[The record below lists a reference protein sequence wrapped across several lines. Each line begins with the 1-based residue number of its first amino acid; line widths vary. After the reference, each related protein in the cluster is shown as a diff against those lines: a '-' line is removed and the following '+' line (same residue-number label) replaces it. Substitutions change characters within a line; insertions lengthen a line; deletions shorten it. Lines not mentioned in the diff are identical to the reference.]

1 LREVK
6 AGECVGGIAL
16 GPDEKTLYAT
26 EFYTAKLIAI
36 DRASGKV
43 TDTWAGPDTE
53 NLCRNVVLH
62 PRWPTAYLP
71 HIRSR
76 VNGFDAR
83 GSVFAMLSVC
93 DLGPVP
99 QADADRRRPHT
110 VDSFN
115 SVLVASNAWET
126 AVSPDG
132 SRMYTVYAGT
142 DDLNLF
148 RPLDDHYRDAQP
160 VGRPI
165 PVGKHP
171 RAVRVS
177 PDGAEVY

>member
-1 LREVK
+1 
-6 AGECVGGIAL
+6 
-16 GPDEKTLYAT
+16 LYVT

-36 DRASGKV
+36 DRASGQV
-43 TDTWAGPDTE
+43 TDTWTGPDTE
-53 NLCRNVVLH
+53 NLARNVVLH
-62 PRWPTAYLP
+62 PKWPTAYLP
-71 HIRSR
+71 HVRSR

-83 GSVFAMLSVC
+83 GSIFAMLSVC
-93 DLGPVP
+93 DLNGT
-99 QADADRRRPHT
+99 AEDRRRPHS

-115 SVLVASNAWET
+115 SVLVASNAWE
-126 AVSPDG
+126 AAISPDG
-132 SRMYTVYAGT
+132 SRMYVVYAGT

-171 RAVRVS
+171 RAIRVS
-177 PDGAEVY
+177 PDGAEVYVYN